1 MRFLPNR
8 SPYGGQDSFSPLT
21 DPRSYSGIYP
31 DLSPSLIHH
40 HTLSFLLGRA
50 WVTPLIQT
58 FVSDWCKR
66 SLALLWKLQS
76 MKYRAHA
83 EWGVVV
89 PWGQVTLGWRCG
101 WTKLICRE
109 MCCHSCW
116 FSRKTSP
123 ISFGW
128 QLLCDLSATWYH
140 QLPIPARITA
150 EPALTFISPFLV
162 CTQGCRLCCM
172 GNHCG
177 LHFVHANCIPSY
189 NFCTNFCW
197 NVHSLTS

>member
-109 MCCHSCW
+109 ICCHSCW

-123 ISFGW
+123 ISFDW

-140 QLPIPARITA
+140 QLPIPAKEYSRA
-150 EPALTFISPFLV
+150 CS
-162 CTQGCRLCCM
+162 
-172 GNHCG
+172 H
-177 LHFVHANCIPSY
+177 LHFTLLSLHTRLQAVLYGESLWVT
-189 NFCTNFCW
+189 FCACQL
-197 NVHSLTS
+197 HSIL